1 MNIKKFILWT
11 MLAVALV
18 LILSAFTGQGSPLRV
33 TTSQQDVSLMN
44 TLIWLATGG
53 GAVIVLSWVS
63 ERIPA
68 FQALQP
74 QTRWWIQLIGSVVLA
89 IGAKVLILNLPQSTL
104 DAVAPYFETVA
115 GIVLLFVANQVAHT
129 LDPKT

>member
-68 FQALQP
+68 FQVLQS